1 MRKISL
7 TGLSVLFVSM
17 LLFTGCGLKTS
28 EYNISADN
36 VVELKNLKDVK
47 IAVDDF
53 TSVNKDENQILCR
66 LAETITTPKGESF
79 SKYIENALKSELKMA
94 GIYDKNSELKLSGKL
109 IKIYGSSMLG
119 NAYWEIEVKILSN
132 NGKELS
138 VRTKREYPSAFVG
151 FTACN
156 NMATSFSPTVRNLVN
171 DIIKHEDFISL
182 LN

>member
-1 MRKISL
+1 MKKINL
-7 TGLSVLFVSM
+7 TGLSVLFISM

-66 LAETITTPKGESF
+66 LAETITTPEGEPF

-109 IKIYGSSMLG
+109 IEIYGSSMLG

-138 VRTKREYPSAFVG
+138 VRTKREYPSSFLAY
-151 FTACN
+151 TACN

-171 DIIKHEDFISL
+171 DIIKHEDFMSL